1 MDTRSVD
8 RVLAMSGM
16 RTPSSMQVF
25 ENGYGSEAGSPALS
39 PRSALASF
47 AAAFPT
53 ADRARQDCRPASG
66 MLATIALELELQIAQ
81 QRHATKELELQILQ
95 AQAQSEARRHSA
107 SPSRHRGEENTS
119 KVEPVGTVLKA
130 HPTFTGE
137 NPREFT
143 CTFEEALRLHHIPKH
158 RWLAELLLKLEAKH
172 RQWFYSVFPDRE
184 DPPSFSDVCEAM
196 EHEFET
202 KWKHAGIWLA
212 YTDPNLGGTVSWP
225 DLPLALE
232 LLRGTA
238 DRADIP
244 RNIGPNEMRC
254 YILQSQIQHDQT
266 TFNRLAA
273 ETEKT
278 EWSETARLAMDRK
291 ARAQQEQSGRR
302 STFLETTPARENFFG
317 GRAEFFVAFLRRQA
331 PAPRTGGTKPGTR
344 VARAAVVD
352 CTHRDRAG
360 SATSPH
366 SAPTSPRTVVSLAGA
381 ATPQD
386 HVDAREA
393 QLLVVR
399 DHQEALLAILMGRH
413 TRELRSGVAKGF
425 KPSPGQN
432 LAKFPE
438 YMGGTEA
445 DGPANKAEFL
455 RRRDHQLCY
464 ACNSTKPQCRD
475 ATGKVHRF
483 AFCLHHGPAGS
494 PEAQKYA
501 LDHGLSVK
509 GARKRDGSKDH

>member
-1 MDTRSVD
+1 M
-8 RVLAMSGM
+8 
-16 RTPSSMQVF
+16 
-25 ENGYGSEAGSPALS
+25 
-39 PRSALASF
+39 
-47 AAAFPT
+47 
-53 ADRARQDCRPASG
+53 
-66 MLATIALELELQIAQ
+66 QIAQ

-107 SPSRHRGEENTS
+107 SPLRHRGEENTS

-143 CTFEEALRLHHIPKH
+143 CTFEEAIRLNHIPKH

-273 ETEKT
+273 ETENT

-302 STFLETTPARENFFG
+302 STFLETTSARETFFG
-317 GRAEFFVAFLRRQA
+317 GQEAFFEAFLRRQA

-360 SATSPH
+360 SAISPH

-425 KPSPGQN
+425 KTVARPEPRQVPGVHGRDRGRRPGQQGGIPPPPRSPT
-432 LAKFPE
+432 LLRLQQHQAPVQGCHGGGASLRVLPPPRPGGRPGGAEVRSRPRPVGQGRPE
-438 YMGGTEA
+438 TGRVKRPLGGREA
-445 DGPANKAEFL
+445 EG
-455 RRRDHQLCY
+455 
-464 ACNSTKPQCRD
+464 
-475 ATGKVHRF
+475 ATHT
-483 AFCLHHGPAGS
+483 C
-494 PEAQKYA
+494 E
-501 LDHGLSVK
+501 
-509 GARKRDGSKDH
+509 

>member
-1 MDTRSVD
+1 
-8 RVLAMSGM
+8 
-16 RTPSSMQVF
+16 MQVF

-53 ADRARQDCRPASG
+53 ADRARQDRSPASG

-202 KWKHAGIWLA
+202 KWEHAGIWLA

-244 RNIGPNEMRC
+244 RNME
-254 YILQSQIQHDQT
+254 
-266 TFNRLAA
+266 
-273 ETEKT
+273 
-278 EWSETARLAMDRK
+278 
-291 ARAQQEQSGRR
+291 
-302 STFLETTPARENFFG
+302 
-317 GRAEFFVAFLRRQA
+317 
-331 PAPRTGGTKPGTR
+331 
-344 VARAAVVD
+344 
-352 CTHRDRAG
+352 
-360 SATSPH
+360 
-366 SAPTSPRTVVSLAGA
+366 
-381 ATPQD
+381 
-386 HVDAREA
+386 
-393 QLLVVR
+393 
-399 DHQEALLAILMGRH
+399 
-413 TRELRSGVAKGF
+413 
-425 KPSPGQN
+425 
-432 LAKFPE
+432 
-438 YMGGTEA
+438 
-445 DGPANKAEFL
+445 
-455 RRRDHQLCY
+455 
-464 ACNSTKPQCRD
+464 
-475 ATGKVHRF
+475 
-483 AFCLHHGPAGS
+483 
-494 PEAQKYA
+494 
-501 LDHGLSVK
+501 
-509 GARKRDGSKDH
+509 